1 MKKIN
6 ILLFAS
12 SLGLFGCSAGVPY
25 PSSKL
30 TVATWNLE
38 HLASDGNLG
47 CKVRT
52 ESDYKLLSQ
61 YVNTVDADVF
71 ALQEVASEAAVARIF
86 NPQQWQIIMSS
97 RADSPSYT
105 CRGNGNLSTQQKVA
119 FAVKKSIQ
127 VTNLKHLTSFSKVK
141 LGAREGLQLSL
152 DYNNQTINLLNLHL
166 KSGCFTQ
173 DYSQSDSASC
183 QVFAKQVDIL
193 KQYVASQLG
202 NDDKWL
208 MLGDFNHHVADK
220 NNKFRNVLFDAMAAP
235 TNNTLTVLTDEKVSC
250 HPKYPAP
257 IDHIISSS
265 AMTNTL
271 STPPVIFHKYAQP
284 PKTMLSDHCALSATF
299 NIH

>member
-6 ILLFAS
+6 ILFFAS
-12 SLGLFGCSAGVPY
+12 SLGLFGCSAGIPY
-25 PSSKL
+25 SSSKL

-38 HLASDGNLG
+38 HLASDGDQG

-52 ESDYKLLSQ
+52 ESDYKQLSQ
-61 YVNTVDADVF
+61 YVKTIDADVF
-71 ALQEVASEAAVARIF
+71 ALQEVASAAAVERIF
-86 NPQQWQIIMSS
+86 KPQQWQIIMSS

-127 VTNLKHLTSFSKVK
+127 VTNSQHLTSLSAVK
-141 LGAREGLQLSL
+141 LGVREGLQLSL
-152 DYNNQTINLLNLHL
+152 KYNNQTVNLLNLHL

-173 DYSQSDSASC
+173 DYSQNDSTSC
-183 QVFAKQVDIL
+183 QVFAKQADIL
-193 KQYVASQLG
+193 KQHVVSQLG
-202 NDDKWL
+202 SNDKWL
-208 MLGDFNHHVADK
+208 MLGDFNHHLADE
-220 NNKFRNVLFDAMAAP
+220 NNKLRNALFDAVTAS
-235 TNNTLTVLTDEKVSC
+235 TNNTLTVLTDGKVSC

-271 STPPVIFHKYAQP
+271 STPPVMFHKYAQQP
-284 PKTMLSDHCALSATF
+284 NVMLSDHCALSATF